1 MVIKVLGLIGVA
13 SIIEAV
19 ALYYIKKN
27 TLVDLPIAMALY
39 GLGIVPLL
47 QYASIFD
54 GIGMINFIFNIVT
67 TLFGFAIGI
76 YWFKEKVNN
85 LQLIGILLSLSGI
98 GLIMISPDSKDK

>member
-1 MVIKVLGLIGVA
+1 MIIEVLGLIGVA

-27 TLVDLPIAMALY
+27 TLADLPIAMALY

-47 QYASIFD
+47 QYASISD

-67 TLFGFAIGI
+67 TIFGFIIGI

-85 LQLIGILLSLSGI
+85 LQLIGVILSLAGI
-98 GLIMISPDSKDK
+98 GLIIISPDSKDK